1 MTVTETYPGEFSSL
15 ASISDFVVEQAEKI
29 GFNPKQIYAI
39 QTAVDEACSNI
50 IDHAYGGEHLG
61 YIEISIDRLET
72 GMRIVIVDDGKPFDP
87 DEVPLPDMIS
97 PLEDRRERGLGVY
110 FMRKLM
116 DEVCY
121 DFSNPTHNVLVMI
134 KRLNSPS

>member
-50 IDHAYGGEHLG
+50 IDHAYGGENLG
-61 YIEISIDRLET
+61 YIEISVDRLEN

-87 DEVPLPDMIS
+87 DEVPIPDMIS
-97 PLEDRRERGLGVY
+97 PLEERRERGLGVF

-121 DFSNPTHNVLVMI
+121 DFSNPNHNVLVMI
-134 KRLNSPS
+134 KRLNFAS

>member
-1 MTVTETYPGEFSSL
+1 MMTEIYPGEFSSL
-15 ASISDFVVEQAEKI
+15 SDISDFVVQQAKKAN
-29 GFNPKQIYAI
+29 FSPRQIYAI

-50 IDHAYGGEHLG
+50 IDHAYGGENLG
-61 YIEISIDRLET
+61 YIEISVE
-72 GMRIVIVDDGKPFDP
+72 RIEGGIQITIVDDGKPFNP
-87 DEVPLPDMIS
+87 DEVPIPDTIS

-121 DFSNPTHNVLVMI
+121 DFSNPTHNTLVMI
-134 KRLNSPS
+134 KHREID